1 VSLTGAR
8 RTAPSAALFAGL
20 LLTHPAVL
28 PNDAEHL
35 SPSAAIQIAT
45 PQPLSWAE
53 TAGLFLDHALSDQL
67 AFRGIPGAAVAVVQ
81 GGKILHLAGYG
92 QADLQQRK
100 PVSAETTLFRT
111 GSVSK
116 LFTWTAVMQLVE
128 QGRLDLYAD
137 VNQYLS
143 AFQIPETY
151 PEPITLAHLL
161 THTAGFEERAFGFY
175 ARAAG
180 ELVPLGRFLADHM
193 PARIFPP
200 GEVSAY
206 SNYGASLAG
215 YVVEQ
220 VSGVPFEDYVETQ
233 ILAPLGM
240 ADSSFRQPLPPAL
253 AARLATGYRASLQPG
268 DFEWDLAAPA
278 GALSATAADM
288 ARFMIAHLQKGRSD
302 TARILG
308 ERTTQAMQ
316 RRRFTNH
323 PAVSG
328 LTHGFHELDI
338 AGQRV
343 LAQPGDMLHFTS
355 ALFLLPEHDLGL
367 YVAYNRGRAADVP
380 LELVYGF
387 LGRFFPSHSWLL
399 PESLPISDTDV
410 GRFTGS
416 YRSTRRNE
424 TGLEKLQEFFS
435 PVRVRVAGP
444 GVLHI
449 SGLKVVPES
458 LWMETAPCLFRDR
471 SSPQILAFREDASG
485 RATHLFEDNFP
496 IAGYTRLPWYGAPEI
511 HYALL
516 AVCLALF
523 LLTPIAWSV
532 SALRRPSRGGARLAQ
547 RARAAAGTMCVV
559 NLLFLAGMVVVIANG
574 RELLFG
580 ITPLARA
587 VLLLPLL
594 STVLTGLTLF
604 LAVIAWRGSYWSL
617 WSRLH
622 YSLASLSGLA
632 FVGSLHYW
640 NLLGLGF

>member
-1 VSLTGAR
+1 ENRSPENLQ
-8 RTAPSAALFAGL
+8 
-20 LLTHPAVL
+20 
-28 PNDAEHL
+28 
-35 SPSAAIQIAT
+35 PSAAIQSAA
-45 PQPLSWAE
+45 PQPLTWAE
-53 TAGLFLDHALSDQL
+53 TAGRFLDHVLSDQL
-67 AFRGIPGAAVAVVQ
+67 AFHGIPGAAVAVVHD
-81 GGKILHLAGYG
+81 GKILHLGGYG
-92 QADLQQRK
+92 HADLQQRK

-128 QGRLDLYAD
+128 QGRLDLHAD

-143 AFQIPETY
+143 AFQVPDTY
-151 PEPITLAHLL
+151 PEPIALAHLL
-161 THTAGFEERAFGFY
+161 THTAGFEDRAFGFY
-175 ARAAG
+175 ARTAG
-180 ELVPLGRFLADHM
+180 DVVPLGRFLASHM

-215 YVVEQ
+215 YLVER
-220 VSGVPFEDYVETQ
+220 VSGVPFEEYVETQ

-253 AARLATGYRASLQPG
+253 AAQLATGYRASLEPG
-268 DFEWDLAAPA
+268 DFELNLAAPA

-288 ARFMIAHLQKGRSD
+288 VRFMIAHLQKGRLD

-308 ERTTQAMQ
+308 ERTAQAMQ
-316 RRRFTNH
+316 QRRFTNH

-380 LELVYGF
+380 MELLYGF

-399 PESLPISDTDV
+399 PEPLPISDTDV
-410 GRFTGS
+410 SRFTGS

-424 TGLEKLQEFFS
+424 TGLEKLQGFFS

-458 LWMETAPCLFRDR
+458 LW
-471 SSPQILAFREDASG
+471 
-485 RATHLFEDNFP
+485 
-496 IAGYTRLPWYGAPEI
+496 
-511 HYALL
+511 
-516 AVCLALF
+516 
-523 LLTPIAWSV
+523 
-532 SALRRPSRGGARLAQ
+532 
-547 RARAAAGTMCVV
+547 
-559 NLLFLAGMVVVIANG
+559 
-574 RELLFG
+574 
-580 ITPLARA
+580 
-587 VLLLPLL
+587 
-594 STVLTGLTLF
+594 
-604 LAVIAWRGSYWSL
+604 
-617 WSRLH
+617 
-622 YSLASLSGLA
+622 
-632 FVGSLHYW
+632 
-640 NLLGLGF
+640 

>member
-1 VSLTGAR
+1 
-8 RTAPSAALFAGL
+8 
-20 LLTHPAVL
+20 
-28 PNDAEHL
+28 
-35 SPSAAIQIAT
+35 
-45 PQPLSWAE
+45 
-53 TAGLFLDHALSDQL
+53 
-67 AFRGIPGAAVAVVQ
+67 
-81 GGKILHLAGYG
+81 
-92 QADLQQRK
+92 
-100 PVSAETTLFRT
+100 
-111 GSVSK
+111 
-116 LFTWTAVMQLVE
+116 
-128 QGRLDLYAD
+128 
-137 VNQYLS
+137 
-143 AFQIPETY
+143 
-151 PEPITLAHLL
+151 
-161 THTAGFEERAFGFY
+161 
-175 ARAAG
+175 
-180 ELVPLGRFLADHM
+180 M

-215 YVVEQ
+215 YLVER
-220 VSGVPFEDYVETQ
+220 VSGVPFEEYVETQ
-233 ILAPLGM
+233 ILAPLDM

-268 DFEWDLAAPA
+268 AFELDLAAPA
-278 GALSATAADM
+278 GALSATATDM
-288 ARFMIAHLQKGRSD
+288 ARFMIAHLQKGRLD
-302 TARILG
+302 TARILE
-308 ERTTQAMQ
+308 ERTAQAMQ
-316 RRRFTNH
+316 QRRFTNH

-328 LTHGFHELDI
+328 LTHGFQELDI

-380 LELVYGF
+380 MELLYGF

-399 PESLPISDTDV
+399 PEPLPISDTDV
-410 GRFTGS
+410 SRFAGS

-458 LWMETAPCLFRDR
+458 LWMETEPGVFRDR
-471 SSPQILAFREDASG
+471 SSLQILAFREDASG
-485 RATHLFEDNFP
+485 RATHLFEGNSP

-516 AVCLALF
+516 AICLPLF
-523 LLTPIAWSV
+523 LLTPVLWSV
-532 SALRRPSRGGARLAQ
+532 SALRHPARGGARLAQ
-547 RARAAAGTMCVV
+547 RAIVAASTLCVV
-559 NLLFLAGMVVVIANG
+559 NLLFLAGMVVVVANW

-580 ITPLARA
+580 ITQLARP

-594 STVLTGLTLF
+594 SAVLTGITLF
-604 LAVIAWRGSYWSL
+604 LAVIAWRRGCWSL

-622 YSLASLSGLA
+622 YSLLGLLGLA
-632 FVGSLHYW
+632 FIGSLHYW
-640 NLLGLGF
+640 NLLGLEF